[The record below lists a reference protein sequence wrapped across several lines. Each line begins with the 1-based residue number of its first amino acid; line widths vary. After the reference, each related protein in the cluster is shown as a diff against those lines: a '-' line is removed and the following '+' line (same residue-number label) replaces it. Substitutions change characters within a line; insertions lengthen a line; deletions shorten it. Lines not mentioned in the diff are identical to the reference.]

1 TNARIPVAV
10 SGLSNTVAIS
20 TGESHSCALLAD
32 GTAKCWGNNASG
44 QLGNNTTTSSSIP
57 VVVSG
62 LASAV
67 AISAGASGFHSCALL
82 ADGTA
87 KCWGNNGY
95 GELGN
100 GTTTNSSI
108 PVVVSGI

>member
-1 TNARIPVAV
+1 
-10 SGLSNTVAIS
+10 
-20 TGESHSCALLAD
+20 
-32 GTAKCWGNNASG
+32 
-44 QLGNNTTTSSSIP
+44 
-57 VVVSG
+57 VSG